1 MIIRLGFLTK
11 MDAITLGCNGTGL
24 NILSIAFEKVINNK
38 SISNEEIGIPSDKA
52 SEIEMNS
59 NVSANTRK
67 HYSWKEL

>member
-1 MIIRLGFLTK
+1 
-11 MDAITLGCNGTGL
+11 
-24 NILSIAFEKVINNK
+24 VINNK